1 MMKKWLLLGLLLCYP
16 NTAASYEFDDWTRG
30 QLIMQGLTTFS
41 YVLDWGQTLDIE
53 NHSNLYETNALLGDH
68 PSRGEINTYFASLII
83 THILIT
89 HVLPSKYRMAW
100 LTGTFV
106 ISVGYV
112 NNNYHL
118 GLTFKY

>member
-1 MMKKWLLLGLLLCYP
+1 MKKWLLLGLLLCYP
-16 NTAASYEFDDWTRG
+16 YTATAYEFDDWTRG

-53 NHSNLYETNALLGDH
+53 NHSNLYETNFLLGDH
-68 PSRGEINTYFASLII
+68 PSRGEINTYFASLIL

-89 HVLPSKYRMAW
+89 HVLPSEYRMAW
-100 LTGTFV
+100 LTGTFM

-118 GLTFKY
+118 GLTFKW